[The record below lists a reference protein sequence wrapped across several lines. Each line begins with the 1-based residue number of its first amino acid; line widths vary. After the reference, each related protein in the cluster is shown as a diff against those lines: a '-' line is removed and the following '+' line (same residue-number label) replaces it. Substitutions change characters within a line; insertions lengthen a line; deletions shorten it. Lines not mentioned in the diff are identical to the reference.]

1 MAFILGVDRNQK
13 AIVTSSLD
21 EFIDAENSV
30 RVLDAYVESLDLG
43 SLGFKTY
50 AGNNRGQSP
59 YLRTDLLK
67 LHIYGYFNGIR
78 SSRKLETESKR
89 NLELMWLINS
99 IKPDHGTIAAFVS
112 ENKAAFKKVLR
123 ELTLV
128 LKGWGLVDGK
138 LIAIDGT
145 KIRAQNSKNRCVTKS
160 TLDKKIE
167 YADQQINAYISEI
180 EKSQNKSDRNLKE
193 LKVKLEDYHTLKE
206 KYKKLQAELAEKGL
220 EQQSLTDK
228 DSRRMKN
235 NGRLDICYN
244 VQSTVDS
251 KNHFVIDAETVNDI
265 NDENQLSNMA
275 LKTKSLLKKRK
286 MMVVVDTGY
295 YNASE
300 IKQCVDKKLT
310 IFIKRSKANN
320 KTKNNEYRKDKFLYD
335 TDQDIYQC
343 PEGKKLCFFE
353 NTSRNGMKYKR
364 YKCADCDNCPRR
376 SACTTSV
383 TGRSVQRWEHE
394 EILDKVAE
402 NTHLNNEIYKQRRCI
417 VEHPFGTIK
426 RTLGYT
432 YFLRKGLD
440 SVNAES
446 ASMFI
451 AYNLKRLFSMFPVP
465 DLILKF
471 KSLA

>member
-1 MAFILGVDRNQK
+1 MAFILGVDGNQK
-13 AIVTSSLD
+13 SIITSSLD

-180 EKSQNKSDRNLKE
+180 EKSQNKSDGNLKE
-193 LKVKLEDYHTLKE
+193 LKVKLEDYCTLKE
-206 KYKKLQAELAEKGL
+206 NYKKQQAELTEKGL

-251 KNHFVIDAETVNDI
+251 KNHFVIDVETVNDI
-265 NDENQLSNMA
+265 NDEKQLSNMA

-320 KTKNNEYRKDKFLYD
+320 KTKNNE
-335 TDQDIYQC
+335 
-343 PEGKKLCFFE
+343 
-353 NTSRNGMKYKR
+353 
-364 YKCADCDNCPRR
+364 
-376 SACTTSV
+376 
-383 TGRSVQRWEHE
+383 
-394 EILDKVAE
+394 
-402 NTHLNNEIYKQRRCI
+402 
-417 VEHPFGTIK
+417 
-426 RTLGYT
+426 
-432 YFLRKGLD
+432 
-440 SVNAES
+440 
-446 ASMFI
+446 
-451 AYNLKRLFSMFPVP
+451 
-465 DLILKF
+465 
-471 KSLA
+471 